1 LEWRYGN
8 EELSEMLSVIYSEY
22 ENEAQTLTTGAETW
36 ENLAAILQDTRQA
49 DLLEMR
55 YQRLSE
61 TCRK

>member
-1 LEWRYGN
+1 MEWRYGN

>member
-1 LEWRYGN
+1 
-8 EELSEMLSVIYSEY
+8 MLSVIYSEY